1 MNAVS
6 IGVCSLV
13 VVVVVVVVGDG
24 DGDGSASKWPR
35 CWFGMGVVVG
45 VLRCVAKKT

>member
-13 VVVVVVVVGDG
+13 VVVLGVVV

-35 CWFGMGVVVG
+35 FWSGMGVVVG